1 MKKLIIVFILIML
14 FPSASLA
21 FQINNTY
28 YLGTGKYE
36 VGVDIEAGTYV
47 VTPLSSNS
55 FAAKVTIGDHLTM
68 NGQATDST
76 ESITQF
82 TVIDPK
88 KKSKISEKTNVPDD
102 AVDSYVVTLKDDQEI
117 YIHTDK
123 VIFTLESDY
132 DANKKRLVAN
142 ENTESVS
149 LTESENVIGSAIS
162 HESNIY
168 DRCEKLAADIKSAEP
183 IPGERYVV
191 DLEDPTQY
199 EWSSS
204 NSDVVTIFENGTFVS
219 MSSGKA
225 TIIGKPKDG
234 NGSTIKISLTVN
246 IPYVSSKDI
255 VIDSPEGAEL
265 ITYLGSGIIMTNYT
279 GDDCFKVEKID
290 GTSIVDKSRILPVKE
305 GKGAIVYQINMRK
318 TIKVNITVKSSAL
331 MTEEE
336 REALIEKAGENAQL
350 ATVTK
355 GVNIRAEATSDSAKV
370 GHADAGEE
378 LVVTQAFYAPKWH
391 QILYDGEICYVSA
404 GYVEIK

>member
-1 MKKLIIVFILIML
+1 MKKLVAILLTVTMML
-14 FPSASLA
+14 S
-21 FQINNTY
+21 
-28 YLGTGKYE
+28 
-36 VGVDIEAGTYV
+36 
-47 VTPLSSNS
+47 
-55 FAAKVTIGDHLTM
+55 VTIVVF
-68 NGQATDST
+68 AESTDSQP
-76 ESITQF
+76 S
-82 TVIDPK
+82 
-88 KKSKISEKTNVPDD
+88 
-102 AVDSYVVTLKDDQEI
+102 
-117 YIHTDK
+117 
-123 VIFTLESDY
+123 
-132 DANKKRLVAN
+132 
-142 ENTESVS
+142 
-149 LTESENVIGSAIS
+149 
-162 HESNIY
+162 IY
-168 DRCEKLAADIKSAEP
+168 DRCEKLPADLKTAEP

-204 NSDVVTIFENGTFVS
+204 NSDVVPIFDNGTFVPLNA
-219 MSSGKA
+219 GKA
-225 TIIGKPKDG
+225 TITGKPKDG
-234 NGSTIKISLTVN
+234 SKNNIKIALTVN
-246 IPYVSSKDI
+246 IPYISSKDI

-404 GYVEIK
+404 SYVKLDTK

>member
-1 MKKLIIVFILIML
+1 MKKLFAVLLTVTMVF
-14 FPSASLA
+14 
-21 FQINNTY
+21 
-28 YLGTGKYE
+28 
-36 VGVDIEAGTYV
+36 
-47 VTPLSSNS
+47 
-55 FAAKVTIGDHLTM
+55 
-68 NGQATDST
+68 
-76 ESITQF
+76 
-82 TVIDPK
+82 
-88 KKSKISEKTNVPDD
+88 
-102 AVDSYVVTLKDDQEI
+102 
-117 YIHTDK
+117 
-123 VIFTLESDY
+123 
-132 DANKKRLVAN
+132 
-142 ENTESVS
+142 SVS
-149 LTESENVIGSAIS
+149 ISVFAESADSQPS
-162 HESNIY
+162 IY
-168 DRCEKLAADIKSAEP
+168 DRCEKLSADLKTAEP

-225 TIIGKPKDG
+225 TITGKPKDG
-234 NGSTIKISLTVN
+234 NGSAIKIALTVN

-279 GDDCFKVEKID
+279 GDDCFKVEKIG
-290 GTSIVDKSRILPVKE
+290 GTSIADKSRILPVKE

-336 REALIEKAGENAQL
+336 RAALIEKAGENAQL

-355 GVNIRAEATSDSAKV
+355 GVNIRAEAASDSAKV

-404 GYVEIK
+404 NYVKLDTK